1 MTISQE
7 RVFKINKVIW
17 TTMLRAIHVRISI
30 PKQYQIMMSSV
41 IGLNLLKLT
50 SFLSIIPKLSQTTLY
65 DNRITKPKVIH
76 AQIPV
81 PKWGK
86 IKWEKFFWKQNGAI
100 RGLQIGIGFR
110 DYKSGQ
116 EKLQIGT
123 ALRISNRGRDFKSSQ
138 RDFKSRQRLQIWGE
152 GDFYS
157 GQRLQTGAE

>member
-1 MTISQE
+1 MNDYVKSYSCPNFNTKTIPNNDVISD
-7 RVFKINKVIW
+7 RVKFIKTNVIFKYHTKV
-17 TTMLRAIHVRISI
+17 VS
-30 PKQYQIMMSSV
+30 K
-41 IGLNLLKLT
+41 
-50 SFLSIIPKLSQTTLY
+50 TLY

-138 RDFKSRQRLQIWGE
+138 RDFKSRQRLQIWGK

-157 GQRLQTGAE
+157 GQRLQTGAK

>member
-1 MTISQE
+1 MNDYVKSYSCPNFNTKTIPNNDVISD
-7 RVFKINKVIW
+7 RVKFIKTNVIFK
-17 TTMLRAIHVRISI
+17 
-30 PKQYQIMMSSV
+30 
-41 IGLNLLKLT
+41 
-50 SFLSIIPKLSQTTLY
+50 IIPKLSQTTLY

-86 IKWEKFFWKQNGAI
+86 IKWEKFFWKQNGVI
-100 RGLQIGIGFR
+100 RGLQIGVGFR

-138 RDFKSRQRLQIWGE
+138 RDFKSRQRLQIWGK